1 MRLEVRLRF
10 LNYIQITIKFFIM
23 GWKSTIDITR
33 EEAIRLAINAM
44 SKVYTMSDSE
54 LEDFIEELG
63 YGDTPGME
71 YFGHNFNII
80 NK

>member
-1 MRLEVRLRF
+1 
-10 LNYIQITIKFFIM
+10 M
-23 GWKSTIDITR
+23 GWKSTIDISR

-63 YGDTPGME
+63 YGDIPSME
-71 YFGHNFNII
+71 YFGHNFRITN
-80 NK
+80 